1 MHNIEIRTI
10 GGIETASYIE
20 NGRKER
26 AWHGLGTV
34 YDRPLTAVEALQGAH
49 ADFEVGLQPIIAL
62 DPTLTSILENGAPMI
77 GLGEGFLQDG
87 GKTFVDIETLRKYII
102 EGKKAT
108 MRLDYNETLGVVSD
122 SYGVVQNKHAFD
134 FVDMLTT
141 GKLGGEIPTIECAGM
156 LGKGER
162 VFITAKFPEPILMG
176 GKNTDPVDMYVV
188 FTTSHDGTGAVTC
201 MVTPVRVVCNNTL
214 NWALRENSGKKTW
227 RHTRY
232 VLDRMDITN
241 HDNAKMAYETLG
253 LFNTYK
259 TFFEDSLAELASVK
273 LTDKDIEK
281 ILAKA
286 LLTDNVFKV
295 YTTNGYSMNSDDI
308 STTSKNIITNVTDAL
323 HTGIGQDSTEAGNGL
338 WLVNGITTYFQNN
351 YNWKNDEKKFL
362 SITEGSVSDKVQKA
376 VDEILKAA

>member
-20 NGRKER
+20 NARKER
-26 AWHGLGTV
+26 AWHGLGTT
-34 YDRPLTAVEALQGAH
+34 YDRPLTAIEALQGAH
-49 ADFEVGLQPIIAL
+49 ADFEVGLQPIVAI
-62 DPTLTSILENGAPMI
+62 DPTLNSVIENGAPMI
-77 GLGEGFLQDG
+77 GLGADFLQQD
-87 GKTFVDIETLRKYII
+87 GKTFVDVDVLRKLII

-122 SYGVVQNKHAFD
+122 AYGVVQNKHAFD
-134 FVDMLTT
+134 FIDLLTT
-141 GKLGGEIPTIECAGM
+141 GQLGGDTPTIECAGM
-156 LGKGER
+156 LGRGER

-214 NWALRENSGKKTW
+214 NWALNNNVGKKTW

-241 HDNAKMAYETLG
+241 KNNAKMAYETLG

-259 TFFEDSLAELASVK
+259 TFFEDSLAQLAQVK
-273 LTDKDIEK
+273 LNDKETEK
-281 ILAKA
+281 VLAKA
-286 LLTDNVFKV
+286 LLTDSVYKV
-295 YTTNGYSMNSDDI
+295 YKENDYSMNSDDI
-308 STTSKNIITNVTDAL
+308 STTSKNIMLNVTNAL
-323 HTGIGQDSTEAGNGL
+323 HSGVGQQEIEGGTGL
-338 WLVNGITTYFQNN
+338 WLVNGITTYFQNT

-362 SITEGSVSDKVQKA
+362 SITEGSVADKVQTA
-376 VDEILKAA
+376 VNELLKAA